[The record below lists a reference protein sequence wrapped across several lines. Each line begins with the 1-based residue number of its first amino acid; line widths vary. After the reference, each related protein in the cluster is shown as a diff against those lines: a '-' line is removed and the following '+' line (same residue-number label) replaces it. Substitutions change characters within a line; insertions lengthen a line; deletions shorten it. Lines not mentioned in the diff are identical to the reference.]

1 MRISITL
8 YGKATT
14 ISVDDTLMDYLGA
27 HVVKDKPNLH
37 KNAKR
42 QQDWSKQFIRD
53 VVLQRADVPVKDLS
67 QFVQRH
73 IIHAIAADGLVDII
87 AERGPRYKKEPADP
101 AALFSS
107 KEEYERVKASMQ
119 ALANTA

>member
-8 YGKATT
+8 NGKATT

-27 HVVKDKPNLH
+27 YVVKDKPKLH

-53 VVLQRADVPVKDLS
+53 VVLQRTDVPAKDLS

-87 AERGPRYKKEPADP
+87 AERGPRYKKEPVDLASM
-101 AALFSS
+101 FSS
-107 KEEYERVKASMQ
+107 KDEYERVKASMKT
-119 ALANTA
+119 LSNTA